1 MLADSQQLANGPA
14 TATRNAIADEVL
26 HFAGANIHR
35 DDQGALGADQ
45 ATIVSL
51 TINDMPTHLPH
62 FGAFVRVPCAVA
74 LRILAGQA
82 GRVLGQIL
90 HLAGLGVSG
99 GQARV
104 FLVPPLALLWRFSQD
119 LGLANP
125 CVEVRRNF
133 TDEGLLPLVEPIE
146 KLAIATVE
154 LIKRPCLHCDA
165 VEDRLVDQH
174 QGDLWLGQKLDFVR
188 DMSFFRRS
196 GSSAQSSGR
205 YVRAAIKHW
214 KVAVA
219 NDRATLTTAFSTLPR
234 LPLYCRLTPTVS
246 FPALAVP
253 VSSITPIA
261 SGSACSATTSLR
273 QRLSTSSWSQW
284 IESRNRWSVRGATPC
299 FKAIASTFL
308 RPSSDSKP
316 RTYAAKSLRP
326 LTPWKQSAKRAR
338 NWASIFPSDAISWSD
353 IEATFRG
360 FVVKQ
365 FAHGGSFLFGSR
377 VKRDNYR
384 QGQHLRIQ
392 NATKWC
398 CPVRYLMLRIQ
409 EPILTDDI

>member
-1 MLADSQQLANGPA
+1 M
-14 TATRNAIADEVL
+14 
-26 HFAGANIHR
+26 
-35 DDQGALGADQ
+35 
-45 ATIVSL
+45 SL

-62 FGAFVRVPCAVA
+62 FRTFVRVPCAVA

-253 VSSITPIA
+253 VSLITPIA

-273 QRLSTSSWSQW
+273 QRLSYLIHWARPTPDVECGEL
-284 IESRNRWSVRGATPC
+284 ESLSLVQVGD
-299 FKAIASTFL
+299 L
-308 RPSSDSKP
+308 DPSPNK
-316 RTYAAKSLRP
+316 
-326 LTPWKQSAKRAR
+326 
-338 NWASIFPSDAISWSD
+338 
-353 IEATFRG
+353 RG
-360 FVVKQ
+360 FRCSGSPVIVDQ
-365 FAHGGSFLFGSR
+365 VTRCTEGTSQLLRRRITHDQYLIRHGTLAHAPPKSEMWMIE
-377 VKRDNYR
+377 R
-384 QGQHLRIQ
+384 QYCRSWELHTQIPCYPH
-392 NATKWC
+392 
-398 CPVRYLMLRIQ
+398 V
-409 EPILTDDI
+409 